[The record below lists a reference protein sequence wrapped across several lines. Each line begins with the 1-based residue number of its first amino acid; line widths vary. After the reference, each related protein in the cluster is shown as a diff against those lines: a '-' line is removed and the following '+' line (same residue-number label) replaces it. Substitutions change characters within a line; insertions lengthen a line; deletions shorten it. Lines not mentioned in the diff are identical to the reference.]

1 MLLLTMHKVPV
12 YKVTVLPLFILQK
25 SKLFQGFL
33 WWHLFKNG
41 QRNVTTPSIL
51 KCHFV
56 IFHVLFECVI
66 LWHFCHPTPIK
77 SYVLFE
83 CPLRRIFFDEFLFL
97 YTPLFGLK
105 KKTRTAIYVSKS
117 DKKSRKSEKPLFA
130 SFFLVL
136 PGLFIVDFVSI
147 SYYLPDINKKYF
159 RISNYNN
166 SFLD

>member
-1 MLLLTMHKVPV
+1 MTP
-12 YKVTVLPLFILQK
+12 LP
-25 SKLFQGFL
+25 
-33 WWHLFKNG
+33 
-41 QRNVTTPSIL
+41 
-51 KCHFV
+51 
-56 IFHVLFECVI
+56 CVI

-97 YTPLFGLK
+97 YTPLFGLT

-130 SFFLVL
+130 SFFLFL

-166 SFLD
+166 SFLDKNVEKILKKWSYIIIESLTFHNNLAISGCCCWQELIVKWINFWTFTINSSNFNF